1 MLMGALICMFVATAI
16 LAVSVCFSKKN
27 KTLCFLL
34 QTLSLIALVCL
45 GLVAGNYKNN
55 FSGYTI
61 FLILAIIPQFIS
73 LFDLSEYLK
82 TKAIKTEEN
91 EESSIAEIT
100 EIENT
105 VESILEDIAV
115 EENSTDTKNKKKKEK
130 KKKIK
135 KESKHHFLNSN
146 GLLLK
151 SVAMVMTS
159 ICLGLAGVYI
169 GMETFYGF
177 LIGVALACALLFLL
191 LIIKKTI
198 NPYDALSYFFM
209 FLAIGIIVGQIV
221 TVLLFSFNLTN
232 ILFSVGALIYCV
244 YVGLSAFVKSNF
256 DHLAFFVAFF
266 CLISTL
272 II

>member
-1 MLMGALICMFVATAI
+1 MLLGALICMFVATTI

-27 KTLCFLL
+27 KTLFFLL

-45 GLVAGNYKNN
+45 SLVAGNFKNN
-55 FSGYTI
+55 FSGYTV
-61 FLILAIIPQFIS
+61 FLILAIVPQFIS

-82 TKAIKTEEN
+82 TKAITTEEN
-91 EESSIAEIT
+91 KETNIAEIT
-100 EIENT
+100 EIENLN
-105 VESILEDIAV
+105 IP
-115 EENSTDTKNKKKKEK
+115 EETSPDDNKKK
-130 KKKIK
+130 K

-159 ICLGLAGVYI
+159 VCLGLAGVYI

-198 NPYDALSYFFM
+198 NPYDALSYFLM
-209 FLAIGIIVGQIV
+209 FLAIGIIVGQIA
-221 TVLLFSFNLTN
+221 TVLLFSFSLTN

-244 YVGLSAFVKSNF
+244 YVGLTAFVKSNF